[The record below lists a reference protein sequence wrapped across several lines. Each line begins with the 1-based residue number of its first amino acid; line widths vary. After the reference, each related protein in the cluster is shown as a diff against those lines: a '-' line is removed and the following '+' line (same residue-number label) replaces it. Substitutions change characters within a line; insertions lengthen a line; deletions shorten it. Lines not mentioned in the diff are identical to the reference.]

1 MGRRAGPES
10 LSGPDLPISVRL
22 STVQHYSL
30 QFVLP
35 TSSHNCY
42 RRAMAR
48 RIFGSVEKRGKR
60 YPARYESEGRC
71 VTAPVTFATKADAN
85 AWLANQQADTGR
97 GVWVDPSFGK
107 ELFATTP
114 ASG

>member
-1 MGRRAGPES
+1 M
-10 LSGPDLPISVRL
+10 V
-22 STVQHYSL
+22 
-30 QFVLP
+30 
-35 TSSHNCY
+35 
-42 RRAMAR
+42 MAR

-60 YPARYESEGRC
+60 YRARYQSEGRW

-97 GVWVDPSFGK
+97 GVWVDRVSAK
-107 ELFATTP
+107 SSSATTP